1 MSVGLRAMRADGR
14 TGPWSGLLRTP
25 MGVAAATGVL
35 VLVVLAVVGPA
46 VWGGAAEAVDVDA
59 LRDGPSAEHLV
70 GTDGLGRDVLARVL
84 VATRTSLGLALLA
97 TAIGVLSGVVL
108 GALPAVLGRRAGR
121 LVVAAVNL
129 AVAFPALLL
138 AIFLAVVFGVGSQ
151 GAVLAIGFAIAPP
164 FARLTQTLAAS
175 VAGRDYVA
183 AARALGVGRTRLL
196 LRHVLPN
203 IAEPLVVNAAL
214 GAGNALLAFAGL
226 SFLGLGVQRPA
237 YDWGSLLGEG
247 LNRIYLN
254 PAAALAPGAAVV
266 LAGLAFTLLGE
277 AAAAAVGLRATVSRG
292 RRSPSPSPAAPPP
305 AAAPAPPE
313 GDVLQVRDLRVAF
326 PHDGSWTVPVA
337 GVSFDV
343 RDREAVGI
351 VGESG
356 SGKSLTALA
365 VAGLLPQDAVRTAA
379 ALTVA
384 GQEIRDVPDRT
395 LRRALG
401 TDLAMVFQDP
411 LTSLN
416 PALRIGRQL
425 AEVAEEHLGSS
436 RRAAHE
442 RALDRLRDVA
452 IPDPPQRARR
462 YPHEFS
468 GGMRQR
474 VMIGMAL
481 MAGPRLIIADE
492 PTTALDVTVQ
502 QQVLRLLQQ
511 AREEHGTALLLIS
524 HDLAVVASVCDRVLV
539 MYGGRVVEELP
550 VSTLLAGPAHPYS
563 RALLASVP
571 RMDADRALPLATIGG
586 RPPDP
591 AARPPGCPF
600 QPRCAHATDRCV
612 EAVPPLEPYA
622 DGHRVACLH
631 PQVGPVAPTA
641 APSLEATS

>member
-1 MSVGLRAMRADGR
+1 MSVRLRGMQAGGR
-14 TGPWSGLLRTP
+14 TGPWWGLLRTP
-25 MGVAAATGVL
+25 MGAAAGAGVL
-35 VLVVLAVVGPA
+35 VLVGLAVIGPA

-151 GAVLAIGFAIAPP
+151 GAVLAIGFALAPP

-175 VAGRDYVA
+175 VAGQDYVA
-183 AARALGVGRTRLL
+183 AARALGVGRARLL
-196 LRHVLPN
+196 VRHVLPN

-247 LNRIYLN
+247 LDRIYLN

-266 LAGLAFTLLGE
+266 LAGLAFTLLGG
-277 AAAAAVGLRATVSRG
+277 AAAAAVGLRATAARAPV
-292 RRSPSPSPAAPPP
+292 PPAAPPP
-305 AAAPAPPE
+305 AVAPPGPDE
-313 GDVLQVRDLRVAF
+313 DVLRVRELRVAF
-326 PHDGSWTVPVA
+326 PRDGSWTVPVA
-337 GVSFDV
+337 GVSLDV
-343 RDREAVGI
+343 RDGEAVGI

-365 VAGLLPQDAVRTAA
+365 VAGLLPQGAVRTAA
-379 ALTVA
+379 ALSVA

-436 RRAAHE
+436 RADAHE
-442 RALDRLRDVA
+442 RAVDRLRDVA
-452 IPDPPQRARR
+452 IPDPHRRARR

-481 MAGPRLIIADE
+481 MAGPRVIIADE

-502 QQVLRLLQQ
+502 RQVLRLLQQ
-511 AREEHGTALLLIS
+511 AREDHGTALLLIS

-571 RMDADRALPLATIGG
+571 RMDADRTLPLATIPG

-591 AARPPGCPF
+591 STRPPGCPF
-600 QPRCAHATDRCV
+600 QPRCAHATDRCA
-612 EAVPPLEPYA
+612 ETVPPLEPYA
-622 DGHRVACLH
+622 AGHRVACLH
-631 PQVGPVAPTA
+631 PQVGPVGPTTAPA
-641 APSLEATS
+641 LEATS

>member
-1 MSVGLRAMRADGR
+1 MSVGARGMRAG
-14 TGPWSGLLRTP
+14 GPWAGLLRTP
-25 MGVAAATGVL
+25 LGVAAGTGVL
-35 VLVVLAVVGPA
+35 ALVVLAVIGPA

-97 TAIGVLSGVVL
+97 TAIGVVTGVVL

-138 AIFLAVVFGVGSQ
+138 AIFLAVVFGIGSH
-151 GAVLAIGFAIAPP
+151 GAVLAIGFATAPP

-175 VAGRDYVA
+175 VAGQDYVA

-196 LRHVLPN
+196 VRHVLPN

-247 LNRIYLN
+247 LNRIYIN

-277 AAAAAVGLRATVSRG
+277 AAAAAVGLRTTGSR
-292 RRSPSPSPAAPPP
+292 RRGLAPPP
-305 AAAPAPPE
+305 APSPAPVAPE
-313 GDVLQVRDLRVAF
+313 PAEDVLQVRDLRVAF
-326 PHDGSWTVPVA
+326 PRSDSWTVPVA

-343 RDREAVGI
+343 RDGEAVGI

-356 SGKSLTALA
+356 SGKSLTALS
-365 VAGLLPQDAVRTAA
+365 VAGLLPPDAVRTAA

-395 LRRALG
+395 LRRVLG

-436 RRAAHE
+436 RAAAHE
-442 RALDRLRDVA
+442 RAVERLGDVA
-452 IPDPPQRARR
+452 IPDPHRRARR

-502 QQVLRLLQQ
+502 QQVLRLLQR

-550 VSTLLAGPAHPYS
+550 VSTLVTGPAHPYS

-571 RMDADRALPLATIGG
+571 RMDADRALPLATITG

-600 QPRCAHATDRCV
+600 QPRCAHATDRCA
-612 EAVPPLEPYA
+612 EEVPPLQPYA

-631 PQVGPVAPTA
+631 PQVGPVGPTA
-641 APSLEATS
+641 GTPSLEATS

>member
-1 MSVGLRAMRADGR
+1 MGSR
-14 TGPWSGLLRTP
+14 WSGLLRTP
-25 MGVAAATGVL
+25 LGASAGAAVL
-35 VLVVLAVVGPA
+35 ALVVLAIIGPA
-46 VWGGAAEAVDVDA
+46 VWGGAAEAIDVDA

-175 VAGRDYVA
+175 VAGQDYVA

-196 LRHVLPN
+196 VRHVLPN

-226 SFLGLGVQRPA
+226 SFLGLGVQQPS

-277 AAAAAVGLRATVSRG
+277 AAAAAIGLRATASHG
-292 RRSPSPSPAAPPP
+292 RLPRLPALPPAAPPDP
-305 AAAPAPPE
+305 S
-313 GDVLQVRDLRVAF
+313 GSVLQVRDLRVAF
-326 PHDGSWTVPVA
+326 PRSGAWTVPVS

-343 RDREAVGI
+343 REGEAVGI

-365 VAGLLPQDAVRTAA
+365 AAGLLPQGAVRTAT

-395 LRRALG
+395 LRRVLG

-442 RALDRLRDVA
+442 RAVERLADVA
-452 IPDPPQRARR
+452 IPDPRRRARR

-474 VMIGMAL
+474 VMLGMAL

-502 QQVLRLLQQ
+502 QQVLRLLQR

-539 MYGGRVVEELP
+539 MYGGRIVEELP
-550 VSTLLAGPAHPYS
+550 VSTLVAGPAHPYS

-571 RMDADRALPLATIGG
+571 QMDADRALPLATITG

-591 AARPPGCPF
+591 GSRPPGCPF
-600 QPRCAHATDRCV
+600 QPRCAHATDRCAD
-612 EAVPPLEPYA
+612 EVPPLEPHA
-622 DGHRVACLH
+622 AGHRVACLH
-631 PQVGPVAPTA
+631 PQVGPVGPA
-641 APSLEATS
+641 ASPSLEATS